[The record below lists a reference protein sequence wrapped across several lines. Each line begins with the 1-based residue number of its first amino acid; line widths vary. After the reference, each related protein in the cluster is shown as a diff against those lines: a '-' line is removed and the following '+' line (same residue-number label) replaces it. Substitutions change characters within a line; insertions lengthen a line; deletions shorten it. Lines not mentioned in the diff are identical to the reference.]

1 MNKWGE
7 AEGLDVSLGRR
18 EIRKRADLS
27 KEHWDQQAGVVGG
40 WEEGSREDL
49 DTKYKNQ
56 NLHSY
61 WHKAGV
67 ILGYRDADRILQK
80 RSAGRPQGT
89 PDEDRKEGGNMW

>member
-1 MNKWGE
+1 MNKRGE

-49 DTKYKNQ
+49 DTK
-56 NLHSY
+56 
-61 WHKAGV
+61 
-67 ILGYRDADRILQK
+67 
-80 RSAGRPQGT
+80 
-89 PDEDRKEGGNMW
+89 